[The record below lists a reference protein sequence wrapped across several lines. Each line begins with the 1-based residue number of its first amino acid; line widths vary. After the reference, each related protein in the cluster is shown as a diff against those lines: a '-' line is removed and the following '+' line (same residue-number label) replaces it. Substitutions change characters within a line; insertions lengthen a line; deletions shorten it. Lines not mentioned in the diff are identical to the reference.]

1 MLPLASF
8 LFMSF
13 LLALSFSFFYAP
25 AFSRLRGGNSD
36 KEITAMVRIL
46 KGNIV
51 LLIGWNVEMML
62 IVKGGQEEC
71 KMTATGDQGRKD
83 DDDEEEKRKK
93 KNK

>member
-1 MLPLASF
+1 MLLH
-8 LFMSF
+8 L
-13 LLALSFSFFYAP
+13 
-25 AFSRLRGGNSD
+25 
-36 KEITAMVRIL
+36 
-46 KGNIV
+46 
-51 LLIGWNVEMML
+51 VEMML